1 MKNSMLIAVLVI
13 STQID
18 AATSYVEQ
26 AQQFANVS
34 ANLNS
39 TIKQQALEVKADPTN
54 AKKVSDLALTIDNKQ
69 DIGASSRPQA
79 FALEDYIAA
88 YTAQVL
94 DQKRQAGDSSPV
106 LTGEDVEN
114 ISIYALLA
122 YNQRA

>member
-13 STQID
+13 STQMNAD
-18 AATSYVEQ
+18 TTYVEQ
-26 AQQFANVS
+26 AQQFATNS
-34 ANLNS
+34 ASLNT
-39 TIKQQALEVKADPTN
+39 TIKQQALALKQNPTGSRVQLDTNIQSKQALGADE
-54 AKKVSDLALTIDNKQ
+54 
-69 DIGASSRPQA
+69 RPQA

-94 DQKRQAGDSSPV
+94 DQKRQAGDSSPA